1 MRYIYILTPIIAWLV
16 SQILKFM
23 FENMQQKKLRWDLF
37 IRSGGMPSAHS
48 ASTASLT
55 TLIGLNEGFTSP
67 IFAVAA
73 LFCLVVMYD
82 ARGVRYASGKQ
93 ATYLNILVSELKD
106 ELENSEAENLEL
118 LKTEIGHSALQVLVG
133 LAVGIS
139 IAFIMNSL

>member
-1 MRYIYILTPIIAWLV
+1 MRYIYILTPTIAWLV

-37 IRSGGMPSAHS
+37 VRSGGMPSAHS
-48 ASTASLT
+48 ASTASLA

-118 LKTEIGHSALQVLVG
+118 LKTEIGHSALQVLAG
-133 LAVGIS
+133 LVVGIS

>member
-1 MRYIYILTPIIAWLV
+1 MRYIYILTPTIAWLV
-16 SQILKFM
+16 SQIFKFM

-37 IRSGGMPSAHS
+37 VRSGGMPSAHS
-48 ASTASLT
+48 ASTASLA

-118 LKTEIGHSALQVLVG
+118 LKTEIGHSALQVLAG